1 MSSSR
6 IYYDAVQSILT
17 RRIAE
22 GRLPTTREIQEEVF
36 GDAFVSDSSRQR
48 DLIYEAIA
56 KGRYNALDKYNLYIG
71 SPEHMKD
78 MIDIEFY
85 KAEEMERQLNH
96 PDYGEFFVE
105 LKMGRFGDK
114 TEVIE
119 TYLDAYVLVAAIW
132 EKKLH
137 EFSQKGDNL
146 IIASYGRRSVWRIPT
161 WWKWAIR
168 ETNLYLRSITIL
180 AKQFKRGVSTG
191 LLTSSGI
198 PLSKAIEYSTSIQGI
213 LENGATW
220 QCTCGMFNSG
230 SSNYCSNCGKPR
242 PALPSPT

>member
-22 GRLPTTREIQEEVF
+22 ERLPTTREIQEEVF
-36 GDAFVSDSSRQR
+36 GDAFVSDSRRQG
-48 DLIYEAIA
+48 DIIYEAIA
-56 KGRYNALDKYNLYIG
+56 RGRYNALTEYDLYID
-71 SPEHMKD
+71 SPEYISD
-78 MIDIEFY
+78 MTEIEVY
-85 KAEEMERQLNH
+85 KVEEMESQLNH

-137 EFSQKGDNL
+137 EFSQRGNNL
-146 IIASYGRRSVWRIPT
+146 VIASYGKKSVWKIPT

-168 ETNLYLRSITIL
+168 ETDLYLRSITIL
-180 AKQFKRGVSTG
+180 SKQFKRGISTG

-213 LENGATW
+213 LENGTTW

>member
-6 IYYDAVQSILT
+6 IYYEAVQTILT

-22 GRLPTTREIQEEVF
+22 DRLPTTREIQEEVF

-48 DLIYEAIA
+48 QLIYDAIA
-56 KGRYNALDKYNLYIG
+56 KGRRDALTNYNLYTD
-71 SPEHMKD
+71 SPDHIND
-78 MIDIEFY
+78 MTEIEYY
-85 KAEEMERQLNH
+85 KSEEMERQLNH

-114 TEVIE
+114 TKVIE

-146 IIASYGRRSVWRIPT
+146 VIASYGQKSVWKIPS

-168 ETNLYLRSITIL
+168 DTKLYLRSVTIL
-180 AKQFKRGVSTG
+180 EKQFKRGISTG

-198 PLSKAIEYSTSIQGI
+198 PLSKAIQYSTSIQGI
-213 LENGATW
+213 LENGTTW

-230 SSNYCSNCGKPR
+230 SSNYCSNCGNPR

>member
-36 GDAFVSDSSRQR
+36 GDAFVSDSSRQKYI
-48 DLIYEAIA
+48 IYKAIE
-56 KGRYNALDKYNLYIG
+56 KGRHNALDKYHLYIA
-71 SPEHMKD
+71 SPDHKTD
-78 MIDIEFY
+78 MYEIEY
-85 KAEEMERQLNH
+85 YRDEEIEKQLSN
-96 PDYGEFFVE
+96 PDYGEFFAE
-105 LKMGRFGDK
+105 LKLGRFGDK

-146 IIASYGRRSVWRIPT
+146 VIASYGRKSLWKIPS

-168 ETNLYLRSITIL
+168 DTKLYLRTITIL
-180 AKQFKRGVSTG
+180 EKQFKRGIATG

-198 PLSKAIEYSTSIQGI
+198 PLSKAIQYSTSIKGI
-213 LENGATW
+213 LENGTTW
-220 QCTCGMFNSG
+220 QCICDMFNSG
-230 SSNYCSNCGKPR
+230 NSNYCSNCGKPK